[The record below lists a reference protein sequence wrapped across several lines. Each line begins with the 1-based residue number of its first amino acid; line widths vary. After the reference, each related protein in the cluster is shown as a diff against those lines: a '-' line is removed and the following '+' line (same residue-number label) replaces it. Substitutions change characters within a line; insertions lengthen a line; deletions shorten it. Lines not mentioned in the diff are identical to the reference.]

1 MILRV
6 VLEGLVLGALLILLC
21 AIGIRKSPVNM
32 VYLYPLQVQERCV
45 KLGLTTHNKI
55 KRGRAIFKAICIP
68 GYIIYTLVCVYAI
81 NDVRG
86 FLAGFWQIAAF
97 LFITN
102 LIDRFLVDEY
112 WVGHTKAWVIPGT
125 EDLQPYIR
133 FRDKVI
139 KWLFGTVGVAVLAAI
154 LSGIA
159 TVFTR

>member
-68 GYIIYTLVCVYAI
+68 GYIIYSLVCVYAI
-81 NDVRG
+81 NDAR
-86 FLAGFWQIAAF
+86 GFWQIAAF